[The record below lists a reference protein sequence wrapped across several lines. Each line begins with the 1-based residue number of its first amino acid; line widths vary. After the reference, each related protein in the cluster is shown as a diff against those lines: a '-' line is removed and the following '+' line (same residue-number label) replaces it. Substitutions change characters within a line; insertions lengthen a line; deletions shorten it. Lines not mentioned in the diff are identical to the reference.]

1 MKETIRIVVLMIAVV
16 AIGGLLGCSGEKQ
29 EAAAAQEQ
37 TTYTVG
43 FVGGIVHPFTS
54 QVERGLRETAS
65 ALGVELV
72 TQLPESWEPAVQTP
86 MIDAL
91 LGQGDIDLL
100 VVIATD
106 KSALI
111 PVLQRVHDAGVPVI
125 TADTFIGDGVYE
137 AGHPV
142 TFPLSYI
149 GSDNVEGGRIAGEAL
164 AKAVNYKGKVYV
176 QSVTAGISTTDQR
189 YQGFEA
195 AISKFPD
202 MQIVSIDYN
211 DADTAKATAQTTA
224 VLQRVPD
231 LVGIFGTNDHS
242 SIGAGLAVKN
252 AGLQDKITV
261 IAFDASQAAIE
272 NIESGVIDMAVAQ
285 KPYEMG
291 YYSMMVGYL
300 YLNGLKYSPKRIS
313 TGYEV
318 ITSENYKDPQYA
330 KWVY

>member
-1 MKETIRIVVLMIAVV
+1 MKKMLRIAVLLIAAV
-16 AIGGLLGCSGEKQ
+16 AIVGLLGCGGAKK
-29 EAAAAQEQ
+29 EAAQAKDKS
-37 TTYTVG
+37 TYKVG

-54 QVERGLRETAS
+54 QVERGLSETAK

-91 LGQGDIDLL
+91 LGQGGLDLL

-111 PVLQRVHDAGVPVI
+111 PVLQRVHDAGIPVV
-125 TADTFIGDGVYE
+125 TADTFIGDGIYE
-137 AGHPV
+137 PGHPV

-164 AKAVNYKGKVYV
+164 AKAVNFKGKVYV

-189 YQGFEA
+189 FQGFEA
-195 AISKFPD
+195 AIKKFPG
-202 MQIVSIDYN
+202 MKIVGIDYN
-211 DADTAKATAQTTA
+211 DADAAKATAQTTA

-252 AGLQDKITV
+252 AGLQDKVTV
-261 IAFDASQAAIE
+261 IAFDATKAAIE

-291 YYSMMVGYL
+291 YYSMLVGYL
-300 YLNGLKYSPKRIS
+300 YLKGLSYSPKRIS

-318 ITSENYKDPQYA
+318 ITRENYKDPQYA